1 MNFGAHFQA
10 WLTSNL
16 QPLVLSGLAVFGVY
30 LLFKREFT
38 KLLGFGLVSLIS
50 VGLVFN
56 TAGVKT
62 LLLNLF
68 KKFLG

>member
-1 MNFGAHFQA
+1 MNFGANIQS

-16 QPLVLSGLAVFGVY
+16 QPLVLVGISVIGVY
-30 LLFKREFT
+30 LLFKREMT
-38 KLLGFGLVSLIS
+38 KLLGFGVVALIA

-68 KKFLG
+68 KKIIG

>member
-1 MNFGAHFQA
+1 MNFGTHIQS

-16 QPLVLSGLAVFGVY
+16 QPLVLAGLAVFGVY

-38 KLLGFGLVSLIS
+38 KLLGFGLVALIS